1 KSLFDQPLVVYL
13 GFAFVAALAW
23 LFRASTVGL
32 NLRAAGE
39 KPEALDAAGIS
50 VLATRSWAALS
61 TGMLAGLGGAY
72 LSVAATGIFTPF
84 MTQGQGYMA
93 IVVAMLARGRP
104 VWVLVGS
111 FLFGISLSLATS
123 LQIAGINISTDL
135 VNMLPFVAII
145 VALGV
150 GGSLL
155 STWIRIKNGYPLQ
168 NSWGLPIHPRTDQE
182 TAERIRLLT
191 GENAQLRAELGSVK
205 DRLETLERIA
215 TDTPSRL
222 ARDID
227 ALQIDK
233 GGNA

>member
-1 KSLFDQPLVVYL
+1 MDPDVMQIIRLV
-13 GFAFVAALAW
+13 
-23 LFRASTVGL
+23 
-32 NLRAAGE
+32 
-39 KPEALDAAGIS
+39 
-50 VLATRSWAALS
+50 
-61 TGMLAGLGGAY
+61 AGL
-72 LSVAATGIFTPF
+72 VPF
-84 MTQGQGYMA
+84 
-93 IVVAMLARGRP
+93 I
-104 VWVLVGS
+104 
-111 FLFGISLSLATS
+111 
-123 LQIAGINISTDL
+123 
-135 VNMLPFVAII
+135 AII

-168 NSWGLPIHPRTDQE
+168 NSWGLPIHPKTDQE
-182 TAERIRLLT
+182 TSERIRLLT

-215 TDTPSRL
+215 TDQPSRL